1 MSRLKFRD
9 NAVIITGAS
18 SGIGRELALQ
28 LADQGA
34 WLALAARNRE
44 KLGQVAESCRARGGR
59 ALVVPTDVSEQSQCR
74 NLVERTV
81 AEFGRVDMLVNN
93 AGISM
98 RAAFEDIEDL
108 APFENIMRV
117 NYFGSM
123 YCTMYALPHLKH
135 SGGRIVGI
143 SSLTGKTGVP
153 TRSAYAA
160 SKHAM
165 AGFFDTLRIELAGG
179 GVSVTMIYPGFVATR
194 VRERALGTDG
204 KPVSRSTARESAAM
218 PVEKC
223 AALILRAAAG
233 RRRQLIMTL
242 RGKLGQWLK
251 LVAPGI
257 VDGIARR
264 AIQRGR

>member
-9 NAVIITGAS
+9 NALIITGAS

-44 KLGQVAESCRARGGR
+44 KLGQVAESCRARGRR

-123 YCTMYALPHLKH
+123 
-135 SGGRIVGI
+135 
-143 SSLTGKTGVP
+143 
-153 TRSAYAA
+153 
-160 SKHAM
+160 
-165 AGFFDTLRIELAGG
+165 
-179 GVSVTMIYPGFVATR
+179 
-194 VRERALGTDG
+194 
-204 KPVSRSTARESAAM
+204 
-218 PVEKC
+218 
-223 AALILRAAAG
+223 
-233 RRRQLIMTL
+233 
-242 RGKLGQWLK
+242 
-251 LVAPGI
+251 
-257 VDGIARR
+257 
-264 AIQRGR
+264 